1 MLESGDG
8 LLGAGALVGWK
19 ATSKPAIRAN
29 KMQVLG
35 ARKKER
41 AHREGGARREREE
54 VPKDYSARA
63 CFAHAQVV
71 KNIDVDLR
79 NII

>member
-54 VPKDYSARA
+54 VPKD
-63 CFAHAQVV
+63 
-71 KNIDVDLR
+71 
-79 NII
+79 